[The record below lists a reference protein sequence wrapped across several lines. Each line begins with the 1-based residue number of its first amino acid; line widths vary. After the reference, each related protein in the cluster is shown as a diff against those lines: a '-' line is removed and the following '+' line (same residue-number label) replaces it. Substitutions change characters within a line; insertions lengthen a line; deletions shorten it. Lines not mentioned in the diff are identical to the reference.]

1 MRAGFEKR
9 RRGIMVLLQNEIP
22 ASIANVARDLAEV
35 VHRIRRLI
43 RHRLRAE
50 WGASPLPEAQL
61 EVLRLLRS
69 RPGLRVQEAADAL
82 GVAPNTIS
90 TLVRQ
95 LEAAG
100 LLERSGDE
108 EDGRVTR
115 LRLAPA
121 AEERIAR
128 WHDARQALVAVT
140 LASLSDEDRRRIQDA
155 LPALGRL
162 AQALG
167 SDSGLPSPLISEPG
181 ASGAGRSR

>member
-1 MRAGFEKR
+1 M
-9 RRGIMVLLQNEIP
+9 QSEISSP
-22 ASIANVARDLAEV
+22 TSSVARDLAEV

-61 EVLRLLRS
+61 EVIRLLRS

-82 GVAPNTIS
+82 GVAPNTVS

-100 LLERSGDE
+100 LLERGGDDG
-108 EDGRVTR
+108 DGRVTR
-115 LRLAPA
+115 LRLTPTAK
-121 AEERIAR
+121 ERIER
-128 WHDARQALVAVT
+128 WHDARQALVAAA
-140 LASLSDEDRRRIQDA
+140 LAALPEEDRRRIQDA

-162 AQALG
+162 ALVLG
-167 SDSGLPSPLISEPG
+167 PEGCRHRLPVGAPDPPETEP
-181 ASGAGRSR
+181 SR

>member
-1 MRAGFEKR
+1 MQSEILAPMAG
-9 RRGIMVLLQNEIP
+9 
-22 ASIANVARDLAEV
+22 VARDLAEV

-61 EVLRLLRS
+61 EIVRLLRS
-69 RPGLRVQEAADAL
+69 RPGLRVQEAAGAL
-82 GVAPNTIS
+82 GVAPNTVS

-108 EDGRVTR
+108 GDGRVTR
-115 LRLAPA
+115 LRLTPV

-128 WHDARQALVAVT
+128 WHDARQALVAAA
-140 LASLSDEDRRRIQDA
+140 LASLSEEDRRRIRDA

-167 SDSGLPSPLISEPG
+167 RDGCRHRSEARAPDRAGTGLP
-181 ASGAGRSR
+181 R